1 MNFRCHGSAPPH
13 SLLTIVLCFLIGLN
27 GCNPSDDGRI
37 TPAIAKKIASGDGGD
52 KNLDIRSSERKP
64 LSLGLI
70 GYNYTDRYIDIYTV
84 DENGGGNLFVS
95 SAGSGGGGTTCC
107 MRYRQTGRPQTVT
120 IRWQF
125 DGCIYLS
132 KSTISL
138 EVYENIH
145 NFMKEVE
152 VAVDESVSTN
162 PQYIETH
169 FYPDGTVQVAL
180 SDKLSAP
187 RLSLDE
193 NRRKKS
199 KFPRCPNDEEPK
211 P

>member
-1 MNFRCHGSAPPH
+1 
-13 SLLTIVLCFLIGLN
+13 
-27 GCNPSDDGRI
+27 
-37 TPAIAKKIASGDGGD
+37 
-52 KNLDIRSSERKP
+52 
-64 LSLGLI
+64 
-70 GYNYTDRYIDIYTV
+70 
-84 DENGGGNLFVS
+84 
-95 SAGSGGGGTTCC
+95 